1 MTRQLINTG
10 ILPND
15 GQGDSLRNAGQKINS
30 NFSELY
36 TALGNGTALTVI
48 NNNIITATGA
58 NKITFNYNTLASLPS
73 ATTYDGMFAHVHDT
87 GSAYFAH
94 NGSWIKL
101 ADESGS
107 IDVFADVDVSSAAP
121 TNGQALIYDAGAQK
135 WKPGDVAGGGGGGG
149 DGATTFVAL
158 TDTPGSYSGYGNG
171 FVTINSTEDGIEFI
185 NSFNIDKLS
194 DVDTTSTPPTAGQ
207 VLKWNGTK
215 WVPAADATT
224 GGAGTDADTLDGLD
238 STYFLNYNNLN
249 NKPTIS
255 TTLTGLTDTPANY
268 TGAANRFVKVNS
280 SGTGIEFST
289 ATTGATIL
297 TELTDVNLALQSFNV
312 TGATY
317 TGATGVLT
325 MTIGTHSLVVG
336 QKVIIKGSSI
346 VFTCATDNNATTHAY
361 PRVTDPAYNTPVAIT
376 STTATAITVNVG
388 VSPDTSAHSFVS
400 ATSNAVSV
408 APSQGNVLYFNG
420 TRWEQRN
427 GPVTT
432 WRLGANGTSDYTFTG
447 PGFPTPATTDPV
459 LYLQR
464 GHTYVFENLSGG
476 NHPFQIRVSNGG
488 AAYSSGV
495 TNNGASTGNIVFEV
509 PMDAPN
515 TLYYQC
521 TSHSTMGNTIN
532 IVS

>member
-94 NGSWIKL
+94 NSSWIKL

-107 IDVFADVDVSSAAP
+107 IDVFADVDVSSAQP

-149 DGATTFVAL
+149 DGVTTFVAL

-171 FVTINSTEDGIEFI
+171 FVTINSTADGIEFI

-215 WVPAADATT
+215 WVPAADATS
-224 GGAGTDADTLDGLD
+224 GGGGLDADTLDGLD
-238 STYFLNYNNLN
+238 STYYLNYNNLN
-249 NKPTIS
+249 NKPSIPS
-255 TTLTGLTDTPANY
+255 AFLGLTDTPANY
-268 TGAANRFVKVNS
+268 TGAASRFVKVNS
-280 SGTGIEFST
+280 AGTGLEFVL
-289 ATTGATIL
+289 TGASGA
-297 TELTDVNLALQSFNV
+297 TELNELSDV
-312 TGATY
+312 T
-317 TGATGVLT
+317 
-325 MTIGTHSLVVG
+325 
-336 QKVIIKGSSI
+336 
-346 VFTCATDNNATTHAY
+346 
-361 PRVTDPAYNTPVAIT
+361 IT
-376 STTATAITVNVG
+376 SPGTG
-388 VSPDTSAHSFVS
+388 D
-400 ATSNAVSV
+400 
-408 APSQGNVLYFNG
+408 VLYYDG
-420 TRWEQRN
+420 SGWVVKN
-427 GPVTT
+427 GPTIRWT
-432 WRLGANGTSDYTFTG
+432 LGANGSSDYTFTG

-459 LYLQR
+459 LYLTR
-464 GHTYVFENLSGG
+464 GHRYVFVNNSGG
-476 NHPFQIRVSNGG
+476 SHPFAIRVSNGG
-488 AAYSSGV
+488 SAYASGV
-495 TNNGASTGNIVFEV
+495 TNNGAATGNIIFEV

>member
-1 MTRQLINTG
+1 MTRQLVNTG

-15 GQGDSLRNAGQKINS
+15 GQGDSLREAGSKINS
-30 NFSELY
+30 NFNELY
-36 TALGNGTALTVI
+36 TALGNGSAITVI

-58 NKITFNYNTLASLPS
+58 NKITFLYNTLADLPS
-73 ATTYDGMFAHVHDT
+73 AGTYHGMFAHVH
-87 GSAYFAH
+87 GENASYYAH
-94 NGSWIKL
+94 AGAWVKL
-101 ADESGS
+101 ADENKS
-107 IDVFADVDVSSAAP
+107 INMFADVDTTTTP
-121 TNGQALIYDAGAQK
+121 LNGQALVWDAGAQV
-135 WKPGDVAGGGGGGG
+135 WKPGTIAAGGGGEA
-149 DGATTFVAL
+149 GASTFLDL
-158 TDTPGSYSGYGNG
+158 TDTPSTYSGLTGGFLRVNG
-171 FVTINSTEDGIEFI
+171 TADGLTIVQ
-185 NSFNIDKLS
+185 SFSIDALS
-194 DVDTTSTPPTAGQ
+194 DVDTTTTPPTTGQ
-207 VLKWNGTK
+207 VLKWNGSN
-215 WVPAADATT
+215 WIPSADATS
-224 GGAGTDADTLDGLD
+224 GGGGLDADTLDGLD
-238 STYFLNYNNLN
+238 STYYLNYNNLS
-249 NKPTIS
+249 NKPSIPTAF
-255 TTLTGLTDTPANY
+255 LGLTDTPANY
-268 TGAANRFVKVNS
+268 TGAASRFVKVNS
-280 SGTGIEFST
+280 AGTGIEFST

-488 AAYSSGV
+488 SAYASGV
-495 TNNGASTGNIVFEV
+495 TNNSAATGNIIFEV

>member
-1 MTRQLINTG
+1 MTRQLLNTG
-10 ILPND
+10 IIPND
-15 GQGDSLRNAGQKINS
+15 GQGDSLRDAGGKINS

-36 TALGNGTALTVI
+36 TALGNGTALTVV
-48 NNNIITATGA
+48 NNNLLTATGQ
-58 NKITFNYNTLASLPS
+58 NKISFLYNELADLPS
-73 ATTYDGMFAHVHDT
+73 ASTYHGMFAHVHSE
-87 GSAYFAH
+87 SASYYAH
-94 NGSWIKL
+94 NGAWVQL
-101 ADESGS
+101 ADENKS
-107 IDVFADVDVSSAAP
+107 INMFADVDTSTTP
-121 TNGQALIYDAGAQK
+121 TTGQALIWDAGAEK
-135 WKPGDVAGGGGGGG
+135 WKPGNVAAQGGGGGGG
-149 DGATTFVAL
+149 AETFTDL
-158 TDTPGSYSGYGNG
+158 TDTPGDYGGLAGGFLRVNG
-171 FVTINSTEDGIEFI
+171 QADGLEIVAAFSINA
-185 NSFNIDKLS
+185 LS
-194 DVDTTSTPPTAGQ
+194 DVDTSTTTPVAGQ
-207 VLKWNGTK
+207 VLKWNGTN
-215 WVPAADATT
+215 WVPAADSTS
-224 GGAGTDADTLDGLD
+224 GGGSTDAGTLDGLD

-249 NKPTIS
+249 NKPS
-255 TTLTGLTDTPANY
+255 LVTTLTGLTDTPSTY
-268 TGAANRFVKVNS
+268 TGAAGRFVKVNGA
-280 SGTGIEFST
+280 GTGLEFST

-297 TELTDVNLALQSFNV
+297 TDLNDVNLGLQTFNV
-312 TGATY
+312 TGANY

-325 MTIGTHSLVVG
+325 MTIGTHSLTVG

-346 VFTCATDNNATTHAY
+346 VFTCATDGNATTHAY

-376 STTATAITVNVG
+376 STTATSITVNVG

-420 TRWEQRN
+420 TRWEQKN
-427 GPVTT
+427 GPVIT
-432 WRLGANGTSDYTFTG
+432 WKLGANGTSDYTFTG

-459 LYLQR
+459 LYLSR

-476 NHPFQIRVSNGG
+476 SHPFQIRVSNGG
-488 AAYSSGV
+488 AAYTSGV